1 MSGNVVNEASSAYH
15 SDAKRALMTT
25 DQGHAAFHC
34 QECDDDAPT
43 WRIRAIGGCGR
54 VVGVLPTPA
63 RRVYGTPTGLR
74 DNQVGRH
81 LVHAMIAHT
90 GRNGG

>member
-43 WRIRAIGGCGR
+43 WRIGR
-54 VVGVLPTPA
+54 SGDAVVSWACFLHLPDVCMALQRDFETTKLVVTWFTP
-63 RRVYGTPTGLR
+63 
-74 DNQVGRH
+74 
-81 LVHAMIAHT
+81 
-90 GRNGG
+90 